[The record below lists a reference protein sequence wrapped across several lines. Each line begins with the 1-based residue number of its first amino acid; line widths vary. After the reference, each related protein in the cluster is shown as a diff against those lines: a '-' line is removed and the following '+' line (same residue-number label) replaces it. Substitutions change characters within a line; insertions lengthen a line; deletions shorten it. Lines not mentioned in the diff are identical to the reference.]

1 MYCHQCGQQLPEDAL
16 FCPVCGT
23 KVARKGEGPE
33 SPASSSP
40 VASASVPVASDAPAL
55 ENVPATEAPPRV
67 SGTPGS
73 PEPAKKKSKMGVKV
87 GILSAIG
94 VVIVAAVIFVI
105 LNWNSVDY
113 VASVKAFQPFY
124 YSQGLPYTYGEV
136 LDAYLPDA
144 EWIAVKAKKDSGL
157 LATVEVSGTAKGLE
171 EEVRLSV
178 KMAPNPEDPNGAL
191 YTPESASLGKERFSS
206 TEETVEFLY
215 WLFVAYDQ
223 QVEDLSTVMPA
234 GSVELTQTFEDEAT
248 GITLDY
254 PENWEPIETGSE
266 FDIVSLI
273 DSDNTADNVAS
284 MKVCVA
290 LDENPFG
297 IFTDDKSSVEQAVN
311 EFHTFVS
318 LEDTTLGE
326 VPAVELVYQTAGLKG
341 TDRVINYWYE
351 RGDKV
356 YQVVC
361 SFSELTSMKY
371 TPIFESIMDSYQVDP
386 LPEPTPT
393 PTPTPTPVPTP
404 TPTPAPTSNPTGA
417 AMDSYLNIVSQASSY
432 DFSGGYGDSNP
443 PDATYSYALASVCP
457 GSDIPGLL
465 LSCTNPTLGMSYI
478 RIFQYNEAS
487 GSVWQPE
494 DVLTTGV
501 ASAGGFRGGL
511 SLMADGNGL
520 CYSYLNAM
528 SGESYLD
535 RVTIEDGLLYQLS
548 EWTGMVGDDTSP
560 TYLQGNEITWYD
572 ISDTTGLQG

>member
-1 MYCHQCGQQLPEDAL
+1 MYCHNCGQQLPDHAL
-16 FCPVCGT
+16 FCPACGT
-23 KVARKGEGPE
+23 KAAWKEEHPE
-33 SPASSSP
+33 HSEPSTP
-40 VASASVPVASDAPAL
+40 VASASVPVASDTPIP
-55 ENVPATEAPPRV
+55 ENVPPAAVPPPV
-67 SGTPGS
+67 FGTPGS
-73 PEPAKKKSKMGVKV
+73 PEPVKKKTKRRIKIGV
-87 GILSAIG
+87 LSALAVA
-94 VVIVAAVIFVI
+94 VVAVGLFVV
-105 LNWNSVDY
+105 LNWSSVDY

-136 LDAYLPDA
+136 LDAYLLDA
-144 EWIAVKAKKDSGL
+144 EWIAVKEKKDSGL

-171 EEVRLSV
+171 EEVKLSV
-178 KMAPNPEDPNGAL
+178 QMAPNPEDPNGAL
-191 YTPESASLGKERFSS
+191 YTPESASLGEETFSS
-206 TEETVEFLY
+206 TEETTEFLY

-234 GSVELTQTFEDEAT
+234 GSVELTQTFEEEAT
-248 GITLDY
+248 GISFNY
-254 PENWEPIETGSE
+254 PENWEAIETGSE

-273 DSDNTADNVAS
+273 DSHNTADSIAS

-290 LDENPFG
+290 LDKNPFG
-297 IFTDDKSSVEQAVN
+297 IFTDDESTVEQAVN

-318 LEDTTLGE
+318 LEDTTLGD
-326 VPAVELVYQTAGLKG
+326 VPAVKLVYQTADLKG

-371 TPIFESIMDSYQVDP
+371 IPIFESILDSYKVAP
-386 LPEPTPT
+386 LPEPTPS
-393 PTPTPTPVPTP
+393 PVP

-432 DFSGGYGDSNP
+432 DFSGGYGDPNP
-443 PDATYSYALASVCP
+443 PDAIYSYALAPVCP

-465 LSCTNPTLGMSYI
+465 LSCTNPTFGMSYI
-478 RIFQYNEAS
+478 RVFQYDEAS
-487 GSVWQPE
+487 GTVWLPE

-528 SGESYLD
+528 TGDSYLD
-535 RVTIEDGLLYQLS
+535 RITMEDGILYQSS
-548 EWTGMVGDDTSP
+548 EWTGVVGDDTSP
-560 TYLQGNEITWYD
+560 THLKGSEITWYD

>member
-1 MYCHQCGQQLPEDAL
+1 MYCHNCGQQLPEDAL

-40 VASASVPVASDAPAL
+40 VASTSVPVASDAPVP
-55 ENVPATEAPPRV
+55 ENVPATAVPPQV

-73 PEPAKKKSKMGVKV
+73 PKPAKKKSKMGVKV

-94 VVIVAAVIFVI
+94 VVIVAAVIFVV

-171 EEVRLSV
+171 EEVKLSV

-191 YTPESASLGKERFSS
+191 YTPESASLGEETFSS
-206 TEETVEFLY
+206 TEETTEFLY

-234 GSVELTQTFEDEAT
+234 GSIELTQTFEDEAT
-248 GITLDY
+248 GIAFDY

-273 DSDNTADNVAS
+273 DSDNTADSVAS

-318 LEDTTLGE
+318 LEDTMLGE
-326 VPAVELVYQTAGLKG
+326 IPAVELVYQTTGLKG
-341 TDRVINYWYE
+341 TDQVINYWYE

-371 TPIFESIMDSYQVDP
+371 TPIFESIMDSYQVEP

-404 TPTPAPTSNPTGA
+404 TPEPEPDATSV
-417 AMDSYLNIVSQASSY
+417 AMEAYRDIVSQAASY
-432 DFSGGYGDSNP
+432 DFSMGHGEPNP
-443 PDATYSYALASVCP
+443 PDATYSYALAPMCP

-465 LSCTNPTLGMSYI
+465 LSCTDAAFGLSYT
-478 RIFQYNEAS
+478 RIFQYDERS
-487 GSVWQPE
+487 GSVWQPYA
-494 DVLTTGV
+494 VMTTGI
-501 ASAGGFRGGL
+501 ATAGGYRGSL
-511 SLMADGNGL
+511 CLMADGLGL
-520 CYSYLNAM
+520 YYTM
-528 SGESYLD
+528 
-535 RVTIEDGLLYQLS
+535 VT
-548 EWTGMVGDDTSP
+548 P
-560 TYLQGNEITWYD
+560 
-572 ISDTTGLQG
+572 